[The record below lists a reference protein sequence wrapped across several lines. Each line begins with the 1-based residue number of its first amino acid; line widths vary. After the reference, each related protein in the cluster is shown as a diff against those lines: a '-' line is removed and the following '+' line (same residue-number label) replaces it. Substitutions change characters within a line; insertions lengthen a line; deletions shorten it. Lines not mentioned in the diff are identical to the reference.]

1 MKKFTDD
8 KTFWDKQF
16 KDRANMP
23 IIWYMTAEELR
34 FSYSVLADCAN
45 KMFEITFKPKTP
57 EEAFQK
63 TLPSSLM
70 IAGYAMENYFKG
82 MIVKRS
88 PNGAFDKNGKFA
100 LKDHNL
106 INLAAS
112 AGFQLNDDEKELF
125 EILNHFIL
133 SGGRYPIPLKAED
146 IQPVYFRNGSI
157 APIGGQYYDNQ
168 KKCYCIFNK
177 IDLIFERLITLCP
190 IVSK

>member
-1 MKKFTDD
+1 MKKFTANQA
-8 KTFWDKQF
+8 FWDKQY
-16 KDRANMP
+16 KEKANMP

-45 KMFEITFKPKTP
+45 KMFDINPKPKTS
-57 EEAFQK
+57 EEAFQR

-82 MIVKRS
+82 MIVKRNS
-88 PNGAFDKNGKFA
+88 SGAFDINGKFA

-112 AGFQLNDDEKELF
+112 AGFQLDDDEKELF

-146 IQPVYFRNGSI
+146 ILPVYFRNGSI
-157 APIGGQYYDNQ
+157 APIGIQNYDN
-168 KKCYCIFNK
+168 KSKCYLIYNK
-177 IDLIFERLITLCP
+177 INLIFEKLKEICP
-190 IVSK
+190 I